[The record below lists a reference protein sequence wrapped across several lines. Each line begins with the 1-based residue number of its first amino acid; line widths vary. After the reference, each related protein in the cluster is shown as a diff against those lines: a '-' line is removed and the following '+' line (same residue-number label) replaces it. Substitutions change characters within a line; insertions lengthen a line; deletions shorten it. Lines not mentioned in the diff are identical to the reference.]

1 MKKVSFVVFFSLLL
15 VTLLATVS
23 FAQGKTYAYISPG
36 PDTWYQR
43 DVEGFQYGA
52 EKNGDKVIVL
62 NSEYEVEKEIA
73 NIEQAINQGV
83 DGISMFSFNETGAI
97 QCAQRAAKAGI
108 PVLVTDSVGS
118 VFGHGVDVVAAI
130 DFDWTAMGV
139 AYANWM
145 AENAPGE
152 NFVIITGNFES
163 VPCQKVN
170 ASMKETSEKLGK
182 NKLLEVRSAHYN
194 PNEAVNVAQDLV
206 ESGLDF
212 GVMFIMDEDMAAA
225 VIRMLESRKL
235 LNNPIKVIAQNGST
249 AGIPLVKDGS
259 LSYTISSSPGW
270 EGLIAYEA
278 MNAYVNGKIK
288 DVNQQIML
296 PIMEVN
302 ASNIDDPMAVVP
314 WEIAP
319 DVYDKLTE
327 KYFPQYSNK

>member
-1 MKKVSFVVFFSLLL
+1 MKKIVFVSLLL

-108 PVLVTDSVGS
+108 PVVVTDSVGS

-212 GVMFIMDEDMAAA
+212 GVMFIMNEDMSAA
-225 VIRMLESRKL
+225 VIRMLDSRKL

-249 AGIPLVKDGS
+249 AGIPLVKDG
-259 LSYTISSSPGW
+259 
-270 EGLIAYEA
+270 
-278 MNAYVNGKIK
+278 
-288 DVNQQIML
+288 
-296 PIMEVN
+296 
-302 ASNIDDPMAVVP
+302 
-314 WEIAP
+314 
-319 DVYDKLTE
+319 
-327 KYFPQYSNK
+327 